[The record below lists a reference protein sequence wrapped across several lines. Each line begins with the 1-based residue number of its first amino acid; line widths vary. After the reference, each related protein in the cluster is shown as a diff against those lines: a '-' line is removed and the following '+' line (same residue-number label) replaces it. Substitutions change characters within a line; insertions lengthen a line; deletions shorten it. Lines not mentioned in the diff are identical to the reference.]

1 MSERLGVLTAQQI
14 LESYDLAENESS
26 DDELD
31 SIEKRIE
38 TTEDEANSSPDDCKF
53 KFQRSH
59 Q

>member
-38 TTEDEANSSPDDCKF
+38 TTEDEANSSTDDCKF